1 MMKTAIRHIWNF
13 IVRRVRPALPAA
25 AAAVLAA
32 ALLLTGCDLRN
43 RRPSSDYVP
52 SDAANG
58 TPAQSAQ
65 PTVPAPGRTEPVGPG
80 PDQPGEPVRTVLS
93 ESGVYRGDFSYSY
106 RIPFLDLPDAYAMGC
121 NGEISERF
129 DAPAHAALEAMRD
142 RRDPELASVD
152 FTWDVFGS
160 VLTLRVRKVAAD
172 PPAEEL
178 GIYCVNAATGA
189 KPTLAAFCEAAGIQP
204 ERLPDLLQEAVRIR
218 FRELAGT
225 KYAETDSEYTTAL
238 TLTLSRLADPSALPM
253 TMTEDGRL
261 SVAVSFS
268 LPSGGSLTDALIL
281 P

>member
-25 AAAVLAA
+25 AAAVLAP

-43 RRPSSDYVP
+43 RRPSSDFVP
-52 SDAANG
+52 SGTVNAA
-58 TPAQSAQ
+58 PAQTAAH
-65 PTVPAPGRTEPVGPG
+65 PNPDPGRTESGVSG
-80 PDQPGEPVRTVLS
+80 PDLTGDPVRTVLS
-93 ESGVYRGDFSYSY
+93 ESGVYNGNFTYSY

-121 NGEISERF
+121 NREISERF
-129 DAPAHAALEAMRD
+129 DAPAHASLDAMRE
-142 RRDPELASVD
+142 RRDPELASVS

-160 VLTLRVRKVAAD
+160 VLTLRVRKTAAD
-172 PPAEEL
+172 SPEEEL

-253 TMTEDGRL
+253 AMTEDGRL
-261 SVAVSFS
+261 SVAVLFS
-268 LPSGGSLTDALIL
+268 LPSGGGLNEALIL